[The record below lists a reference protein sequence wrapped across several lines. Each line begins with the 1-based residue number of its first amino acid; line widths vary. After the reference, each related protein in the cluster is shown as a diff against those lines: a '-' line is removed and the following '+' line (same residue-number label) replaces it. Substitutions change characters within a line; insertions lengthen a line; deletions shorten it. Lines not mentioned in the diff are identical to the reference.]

1 MVTQRTG
8 TNLSKNVVASLS
20 DGGCTRRGIDLKIVS
35 YNLRKHAAGHEL
47 ADIAATHDVDVLCLQ
62 ECDADALPE
71 RLHHLILAD
80 ATKTNRLGLA
90 IYVREAR
97 FDIIETKVFAVH
109 KSVHDRVLAPA
120 HERLLAAHLHDR
132 ETNED
137 VLVGSFHAA
146 PLTASNSLRRKQISA
161 AHVGMRSL
169 ADDIPAVMVGDF
181 NYPWFIRGL
190 ERRLTTTGYNL
201 MRSTEPTYLRYKFF
215 TGYFD
220 FVTSTGFDIKQV
232 DVLPAGASDHRAISL
247 DAERA
252 A

>member
-1 MVTQRTG
+1 MWARM
-8 TNLSKNVVASLS
+8 LLASS
-20 DGGCTRRGIDLKIVS
+20 TDGERTRRGIPLRIVS

-47 ADIAATHDVDVLCLQ
+47 ADIAAAHDVDALCLQ
-62 ECDADALPE
+62 ECDSEALPE
-71 RLHHLILAD
+71 RLHHLVLAD

-90 IYVREAR
+90 IYVREDR
-97 FDIIETKVFAVH
+97 YDVLDTRVFAVQ

-132 ETNED
+132 LTGEE
-137 VLVGSFHAA
+137 LLIGSFHAA
-146 PLTASNSLRRKQISA
+146 PLTASNSLRRKQIAA
-161 AHVGMRSL
+161 AHAGMRSL
-169 ADDIPAVMVGDF
+169 AEDIPAVMVGDF

-190 ERRLTTTGYNL
+190 ERRLITTGYAL
-201 MRSTEPTYLRYKFF
+201 MRTTEPTYLRYKFF

-220 FVTSTGFDIKQV
+220 FVTSTGLEIDRV

-247 DAERA
+247 DAQLA

>member
-1 MVTQRTG
+1 MRTSRSPFGPGTVMTTASLAMTPPYSRHIPGSLSCEFRVRTVVTQRTD

-97 FDIIETKVFAVH
+97 FDIVETKVFAVH

-132 ETNED
+132 ETDED

-161 AHVGMRSL
+161 AHVGMRSP

-190 ERRLTTTGYNL
+190 ERRLTTT
-201 MRSTEPTYLRYKFF
+201 
-215 TGYFD
+215 
-220 FVTSTGFDIKQV
+220 
-232 DVLPAGASDHRAISL
+232 
-247 DAERA
+247 
-252 A
+252 